1 MKRSKISFIASKAC
15 IASTISAIAPS
26 VSNVLILEKAD
37 GLKGYMHWK
46 QPNSYNAP
54 HMSVAGVFISCRIY
68 QIPAWKVVGSIYQ
81 DIINFKKM
89 SLAVSSVNLSEYAL
103 DFNI

>member
-1 MKRSKISFIASKAC
+1 
-15 IASTISAIAPS
+15 
-26 VSNVLILEKAD
+26 
-37 GLKGYMHWK
+37 
-46 QPNSYNAP
+46 
-54 HMSVAGVFISCRIY
+54 MSVAGVFISCRIY